1 VNQEYQGR
9 CLFNDTRVSTLA
21 ESHDEVVGKFDHS
34 VSLLKEQQDRGR
46 RRYGESR
53 LQPSALWSLTGEME
67 AWKRLGEGHSAEAQR
82 NISWQQHADNFC
94 PVLRVPNEHGAA
106 LGAGCSR
113 GVDCRWRGQRKA

>member
-21 ESHDEVVGKFDHS
+21 EPHDEVVGKFDHS

-82 NISWQQHADNFC
+82 NISKQQAGNFY
-94 PVLRVPNEHGAA
+94 PVLRVPNVHGAA
-106 LGAGCSR
+106 QGAGCIR
-113 GVDCRWRGQRKA
+113 GVVGRR

>member
-1 VNQEYQGR
+1 MNQEYQGR

-21 ESHDEVVGKFDHS
+21 EPHDEVVGKFDHS

-53 LQPSALWSLTGEME
+53 LQPSPLWSLTGEME

-82 NISWQQHADNFC
+82 DIMATIFVRSCAI
-94 PVLRVPNEHGAA
+94 PTPMAPLLEPAA
-106 LGAGCSR
+106 NVASI
-113 GVDCRWRGQRKA
+113 AA

>member
-1 VNQEYQGR
+1 MNQEYQGR

-21 ESHDEVVGKFDHS
+21 EPHDEVVGKFDHS

-53 LQPSALWSLTGEME
+53 LQPSPLWSLTGEME

-82 NISWQQHADNFC
+82 NISWQHAGNFC
-94 PVLRVPNEHGAA
+94 PVLRVPIAHDEA
-106 LGAGCSR
+106 LGAGINR
-113 GVDCRWRGQRKA
+113 GVDCRLIGQRTA